1 MNTCRPNNLILLLI
15 ICISGAP
22 LIPIPFDISYS
33 IQVFNNWM
41 HIPAFAVLTIVLL
54 EVFKN
59 FRLPG
64 WLRIICV
71 LSVLLLIGIGVEVVQ
86 LVIPGRYPSYFDIH
100 LNVVGISFGVFLF
113 LLVEKFKPGL
123 IRIIVCR

>member
-41 HIPAFAVLTIVLL
+41 HIPAYAVLTIVLL

-59 FRLPG
+59 FRQYG
-64 WLRIICV
+64 WLRFICV

-86 LVIPGRYPSYFDIH
+86 LVIPGRWPSYFDIH

-113 LLVEKFKPGL
+113 LLAEKFKPGL

>member
-1 MNTCRPNNLILLLI
+1 MNTCKPKNLLLLLI
-15 ICISGAP
+15 ISISGAS
-22 LIPIPFDISYS
+22 LIPISLDMSYS

-86 LVIPGRYPSYFDIH
+86 LVIPGRWPTYSDIRH
-100 LNVVGISFGVFLF
+100 NVIGISLGVFLF
-113 LLVEKFKPGL
+113 QLAEKFKPSL
-123 IRIIVCR
+123 IRRIVCR